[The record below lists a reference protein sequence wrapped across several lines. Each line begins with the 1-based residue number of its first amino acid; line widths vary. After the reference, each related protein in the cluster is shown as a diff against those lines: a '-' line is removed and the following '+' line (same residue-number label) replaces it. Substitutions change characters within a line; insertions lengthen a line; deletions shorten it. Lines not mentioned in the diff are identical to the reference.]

1 MKELQVNVLSKKK
14 MIVFT
19 LFLAVLLVA
28 SSLIFGVYV
37 FAIAAVSY
45 GASLT
50 VEVLFAK
57 FRGKELDYG
66 WMVTPLV
73 FTLFLPPTLP
83 LWMAV
88 VGASF
93 GTFFGK
99 SLFGGLGK
107 NIFNPA
113 VVGVLFITIS
123 FPADMATTW
132 LDPISEVI
140 KSTTP
145 LIELNSGAVF
155 NYSIAELMMGEV
167 SGALGETFKLGIIVL
182 GLGLIALR
190 IIDWRI
196 PLFYLGSVF
205 ALTYVGH
212 IVDPSTY
219 KDPVLSLMVGGVMFA
234 AFFVA
239 TDPVTSPELPSGRII
254 YAIGLGIITVI
265 IRYYAAFSEG
275 VIFAVIIMNAVAPLI
290 DGWNSKADTLEEV
303 KEGVK

>member
-1 MKELQVNVLSKKK
+1 MMKNVDVNVLSKKN
-14 MIVFT
+14 MIIFT
-19 LFLAVLLVA
+19 SFLGVLLVA
-28 SSLIFGVYV
+28 AAFIFGVYV

-57 FRGKELDYG
+57 FRKKELDYG

-73 FTLFLPPTLP
+73 FTLFMPPTLP
-83 LWMAV
+83 LWMAI

-132 LDPISEVI
+132 LDPVSEVI

-145 LIELNSGAVF
+145 LIELNSGAAF
-155 NYSIAELMMGEV
+155 NYSIGDLLIGQV
-167 SGALGETFKLGIIVL
+167 SGALGETFKIGILVL
-182 GLGLIALR
+182 GLALIGLR

-196 PLFYLGSVF
+196 PVFYLLTVF
-205 ALTYVGH
+205 VLTYVGH
-212 IVDPSTY
+212 LVDPDTY
-219 KDPVLSLMVGGVMFA
+219 KDPVLSMLVGGVLFT

-239 TDPVTSPELPSGRII
+239 TDPVTSPELPLGRVI
-254 YAIGLGIITVI
+254 YAIGLAVITVV
-265 IRYYAAFSEG
+265 IRYYAAFPEG

-303 KEGVK
+303 GDVA

>member
-1 MKELQVNVLSKKK
+1 
-14 MIVFT
+14 
-19 LFLAVLLVA
+19 
-28 SSLIFGVYV
+28 V

-57 FRGKELDYG
+57 FRKKELDYG

-73 FTLFLPPTLP
+73 FTLFMPPTLP
-83 LWMAV
+83 LWIAV
-88 VGASF
+88 VGSSF

-132 LDPISEVI
+132 LDPVSEVI

-145 LIELNSGAVF
+145 LIELNSGAAF
-155 NYSIAELMMGEV
+155 NYSIGDLLIGQVA
-167 SGALGETFKLGIIVL
+167 GALGETFKIGIIVL
-182 GLGLIALR
+182 GLALIGMR

-196 PLFYLGSVF
+196 PVFYLLTVF
-205 ALTYVGH
+205 LFTYVGH
-212 IVDPSTY
+212 LLDPTTY
-219 KDPVLSLMVGGVMFA
+219 QDPVLSMLVGGVLFT

-239 TDPVTSPELPSGRII
+239 TDPVTSPEMPTGRIF
-254 YAIGLGIITVI
+254 YAVGLGLITVV

-303 KEGVK
+303 GDVA

>member
-1 MKELQVNVLSKKK
+1 MMKNVEVNVLSKKN
-14 MIVFT
+14 MLIFT
-19 LFLAVLLVA
+19 SFLGVLLVA
-28 SSLIFGVYV
+28 AAFIFGLYV

-57 FRGKELDYG
+57 FRKKELDYG

-73 FTLFLPPTLP
+73 FTLFMPPTLP
-83 LWMAV
+83 LWIAI
-88 VGASF
+88 VGSSF

-113 VVGVLFITIS
+113 IVGVLFITIS

-132 LDPISEVI
+132 LDPVSEAI

-145 LIELNSGAVF
+145 LIELNSGAAF
-155 NYSIAELMMGEV
+155 NYSIGELMIGQV

-182 GLGLIALR
+182 GLALIVLR

-196 PLFYLGSVF
+196 PVFYLVTVF
-205 ALTYVGH
+205 ALTYIGH
-212 IVDPSTY
+212 VIDPATY
-219 KDPVLSLMVGGVMFA
+219 KDPILSILVGGVMFT

-239 TDPVTSPELPSGRII
+239 TDPVTSPELPSGRIV
-254 YAIGLGIITVI
+254 YAVGLGILTVI
-265 IRYYAAFSEG
+265 IRYYAAFPEG

-290 DGWNSKADTLEEV
+290 DGWNSTADTLEEV
-303 KEGVK
+303 GDVA

>member
-1 MKELQVNVLSKKK
+1 MNELQVNILSKKK
-14 MIVFT
+14 MIIFT
-19 LFLAVLLVA
+19 AFLGVLLVA

-50 VEVLFAK
+50 VEILFAR
-57 FRGKELDYG
+57 FRKKELDYG
-66 WMVTPLV
+66 WMVTPLI

-88 VGASF
+88 VGSSF

-155 NYSIAELMMGEV
+155 NYSIAELMIGQV

-182 GLGLIALR
+182 GLALIVMR

-196 PLFYLGSVF
+196 PVFYLGSVF
-205 ALTYVGH
+205 VFTYIGH
-212 IVDPSTY
+212 MIDPATY

-239 TDPVTSPELPSGRII
+239 TDPVTSPELPSGRIV

-290 DGWNSKADTLEEV
+290 DGWNSKADSLEEL
-303 KEGVK
+303 KEGAK

>member
-1 MKELQVNVLSKKK
+1 MKNVDVNVLSKKN
-14 MIVFT
+14 MIIFT
-19 LFLAVLLVA
+19 SFLGVLLVA
-28 SSLIFGVYV
+28 AAFIFGVYV

-57 FRGKELDYG
+57 FRKKELDYG

-73 FTLFLPPTLP
+73 FTLFMPPTLP
-83 LWMAV
+83 LWMAI

-132 LDPISEVI
+132 LDPVSEVI

-145 LIELNSGAVF
+145 LIELNSGAAF
-155 NYSIAELMMGEV
+155 NYSIGDLLIGQV
-167 SGALGETFKLGIIVL
+167 SGALGETFKIGILVL
-182 GLGLIALR
+182 GLALIGLR

-196 PLFYLGSVF
+196 PVFYLLTVF
-205 ALTYVGH
+205 VLTYVGH
-212 IVDPSTY
+212 LVDPDTY
-219 KDPVLSLMVGGVMFA
+219 KDPVLSMLVGGVLFT

-239 TDPVTSPELPSGRII
+239 TDPVTSPELPLGRII
-254 YAIGLGIITVI
+254 YAIGLAVITIV
-265 IRYYAAFSEG
+265 IRYYAAFPEG

-303 KEGVK
+303 GDVA

>member
-1 MKELQVNVLSKKK
+1 MNELQVNILSKKK
-14 MIVFT
+14 MIIFT
-19 LFLAVLLVA
+19 AFLGVLLVA

-50 VEVLFAK
+50 VEILFAK
-57 FRGKELDYG
+57 FRKKELDYG
-66 WMVTPLV
+66 WMVTPLI

-88 VGASF
+88 VGSSF

-145 LIELNSGAVF
+145 LIELNSGAAF
-155 NYSIAELMMGEV
+155 NYSIAELMIGQV

-182 GLGLIALR
+182 GLALIVMR

-196 PLFYLGSVF
+196 PVFYLGSVF
-205 ALTYVGH
+205 AFTYIGH
-212 IVDPSTY
+212 IIDPSTY

-239 TDPVTSPELPSGRII
+239 TDPVTSPELPSGRIV

-290 DGWNSKADTLEEV
+290 DGWNSKADSLEEL
-303 KEGVK
+303 KEGAK

>member
-1 MKELQVNVLSKKK
+1 MERLQVDVLSKKN
-14 MIVFT
+14 MIILTVF
-19 LFLAVLLVA
+19 LSILLIA
-28 SSLIFGVYV
+28 AALIFGVYV
-37 FAIAAVSY
+37 FALAAVSY
-45 GASLT
+45 GATLT
-50 VEVLFAK
+50 VELLFAK
-57 FRGKELDYG
+57 FRHKELGYG

-99 SLFGGLGK
+99 SLFGGFGK

-113 VVGVLFITIS
+113 VVGVLFISIS
-123 FPADMATTW
+123 FPADMATAW
-132 LDPISEVI
+132 LDPISEII

-145 LIELNSGAVF
+145 LIELNSGVAF
-155 NYSIAELMMGEV
+155 DYTFRELLFGQV
-167 SGALGETFKLGIIVL
+167 SGALGETFKLGIIIL
-182 GLGLIALR
+182 GLLLIILR

-196 PLFYLGSVF
+196 PVFYLGSVF
-205 ALTYVGH
+205 VLTYVGNM
-212 IVDPSTY
+212 IDPNTY
-219 KDPVLSLMVGGVMFA
+219 KDPLLSLMVGSVMFA

-239 TDPVTSPELPSGRII
+239 TDPVTSPELPVGRII
-254 YAIGLGIITVI
+254 YAIGLGIITVV
-265 IRYYAAFSEG
+265 IRYYSAFPEG

-303 KEGVK
+303 EGSE

>member
-1 MKELQVNVLSKKK
+1 MKDVQVDVLSKKK
-14 MIVFT
+14 MIIFT
-19 LFLAVLLVA
+19 SFLGVLLIA
-28 SSLIFGVYV
+28 AAFIFGVYV

-73 FTLFLPPTLP
+73 FTLFMPPTLP

-113 VVGVLFITIS
+113 IVGVLFISIS

-132 LDPISEVI
+132 LDPLSDVI

-155 NYSIAELMMGEV
+155 NYSIADLMMGQV

-182 GLGLIALR
+182 GLALIVLR

-196 PLFYLGSVF
+196 PVFYLLSVF
-205 ALTYVGH
+205 VLTYVGH
-212 IVDPSTY
+212 MIDPATY
-219 KDPVLSLMVGGVMFA
+219 KDPVLSLMVGGVMLT

-239 TDPVTSPELPSGRII
+239 TDPVTSPEFPSGRII
-254 YAIGLGIITVI
+254 YAVGLAIITVI
-265 IRYYAAFSEG
+265 IRYYAAFPEG

-290 DGWNSKADTLEEV
+290 DGWNSQADSLEEV
-303 KEGVK
+303 EGVQ

>member
-1 MKELQVNVLSKKK
+1 MKELDLIGLSKRN

-19 LFLAVLLVA
+19 SFLGVLLIA
-28 SSLIFGVYV
+28 AALIFGVYV

-57 FRGKELDYG
+57 FRQKELDYG

-73 FTLFLPPTLP
+73 FTLFMPPTLP

-88 VGASF
+88 VGSSF

-132 LDPISEVI
+132 LDPVSEII

-145 LIELNSGAVF
+145 LIELNSGAAF
-155 NYSIAELMMGEV
+155 DYSLGDLLIGQV
-167 SGALGETFKLGIIVL
+167 SGTLGETFKLGIIVL
-182 GLGLIALR
+182 GIGLIVLK

-196 PLFYLGSVF
+196 PLFYLGTVF
-205 ALTYVGH
+205 LLTYVGH
-212 IVDPSTY
+212 MIDPSTY
-219 KDPVLSLMVGGVMFA
+219 KDPLLSIMVGAVMFT

-239 TDPVTSPELPSGRII
+239 SDPVTSPIMPSGRIL

-265 IRYYAAFSEG
+265 IRYYAAFPEG

-290 DGWNSKADTLEEV
+290 DGWNSKAESLEEV
-303 KEGVK
+303 EGV

>member
-1 MKELQVNVLSKKK
+1 MNDLQVNVLSKKK
-14 MIVFT
+14 MMIFT
-19 LFLAVLLVA
+19 SFLAVLLIA
-28 SSLIFGVYV
+28 SSLIFGLYV

-57 FRGKELDYG
+57 FRGKEMDYG

-88 VGASF
+88 VGSSF

-123 FPADMATTW
+123 FPVDMATTW
-132 LDPISEVI
+132 LDPVSEII

-145 LIELNSGAVF
+145 LIELNSGAAF
-155 NYSIAELMMGEV
+155 NYSIADLMIGQV
-167 SGALGETFKLGIIVL
+167 SGALGETFKLGIILL
-182 GLGLIALR
+182 GFGLIGLR

-196 PLFYLGSVF
+196 PVFYLGSVF
-205 ALTYVGH
+205 VLTYVGH
-212 IVDPSTY
+212 MIDPSTY
-219 KDPVLSLMVGGVMFA
+219 KDPLLSLMVGGVMFT

-239 TDPVTSPELPSGRII
+239 TDPVTSPEFASGRII

-265 IRYYAAFSEG
+265 IRYYAAFPEG

-290 DGWNSKADTLEEV
+290 DGWNSKAESLEEV
-303 KEGVK
+303 EGVQ

>member
-1 MKELQVNVLSKKK
+1 MNELQVNILSKKK
-14 MIVFT
+14 MIIFT
-19 LFLAVLLVA
+19 AFLGVLLVA

-50 VEVLFAK
+50 VEILFAR
-57 FRGKELDYG
+57 FRKKELDYG
-66 WMVTPLV
+66 WMVTPLI

-88 VGASF
+88 VGSSF

-155 NYSIAELMMGEV
+155 NYSIAELMIGQV

-182 GLGLIALR
+182 GLALIVMR

-196 PLFYLGSVF
+196 PVFYLGSVF
-205 ALTYVGH
+205 VFTYIGH
-212 IVDPSTY
+212 MIDPATY
-219 KDPVLSLMVGGVMFA
+219 KDPVLSLLVGGVMFA

-239 TDPVTSPELPSGRII
+239 TDPVTSPELPGGRIV

-290 DGWNSKADTLEEV
+290 DGWNSKADSLEEL
-303 KEGVK
+303 KEGAK